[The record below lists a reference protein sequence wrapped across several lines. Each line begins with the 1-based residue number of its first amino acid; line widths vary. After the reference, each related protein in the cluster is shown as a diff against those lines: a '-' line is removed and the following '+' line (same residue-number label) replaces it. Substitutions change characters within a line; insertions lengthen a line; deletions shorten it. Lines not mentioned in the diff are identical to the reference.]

1 MSYLLSAK
9 NLSKQYTQTH
19 GFFSRK
25 KTVINALDNVS
36 LNITKGSTL
45 AVVGESG
52 SGKSTLARSLI
63 RLVNVDKG
71 QIKFDGKDFLNLSS
85 NALKNMRKNIQMI
98 FQDPYASLNPRM
110 NIQSIMEEPLLVHNM
125 DIKIIKQKIET
136 MIKRVGL
143 NISDLD
149 KYPHQFSG
157 GQRQR
162 IGIAR
167 ALVLEPKLVICDE
180 PVSALDVSVQAQNV
194 QLLKSLQKEFGLTY
208 LFITHD
214 LRIVR
219 HIADEVVVMRNGMI
233 VESGKTDIIFQNP
246 KTSYTKKLLA
256 SIPGS
261 KKTT

>member
-180 PVSALDVSVQAQNV
+180 PVSALDVSVQAQIV